1 MTVWVAMPAYNEAPR
16 LPALLARWA
25 AVLQETGHAFRLVVV
40 DDGSTDDTAIVLR
53 NFADEHPLEIVTHDA
68 NRGLGASLRDCLLF
82 VVTHGADGD
91 VVATMDADN
100 TQPPELLPQMMQR
113 LESNR
118 CDVVI
123 ASRYQTGSQ
132 CHGLSGL
139 RRFMSFGAR
148 VLFRLAHP
156 IPDVRDYTCG
166 YRLYRVAIL
175 RRAFEAYGERF
186 CDRHG
191 FECTAD
197 VLLRLARIGAAFGEV
212 PMVLHYGEKSG
223 ASSMRVGRTVWRTL
237 SLMLARRFEK
247 PPTL

>member
-1 MTVWVAMPAYNEAPR
+1 MTVWVAMAAYNEGPR
-16 LPALLARWA
+16 LPPLLARWE
-25 AVLQETGHAFRLVVV
+25 AVSIGPTRSRRYVVV
-40 DDGSTDDTAIVLR
+40 DDGSTDATADVLKA
-53 NFADEHPLEIVTHDA
+53 FAVDHPLHVITHSL
-68 NRGLGASLRDCLLF
+68 NQGLGSSLRDVLRF
-82 VVTHGADGD
+82 VADHGGDED
-91 VVATMDADN
+91 VVVTMDADN
-100 TQPPELLPQMMQR
+100 TQPPELLPVM
-113 LESNR
+113 LER
-118 CDVVI
+118 METTGCDVVI

-156 IPDVRDYTCG
+156 IPEVRDYTCG

-175 RRAFEAYGERF
+175 RRAFEAYAERF